1 MGNNK
6 TRTFRSSLKPD
17 FNTEFK
23 LMVIKMKYV
32 AAINKSYSS
41 GELIRNHTKN
51 LSLVVAICDQDTD
64 SRDDYMA
71 GVSCVGISNNEIM
84 EYYFRYELD

>member
-1 MGNNK
+1 MWLPSM
-6 TRTFRSSLKPD
+6 RVVHQVSSS
-17 FNTEFK
+17 E
-23 LMVIKMKYV
+23 I
-32 AAINKSYSS
+32 IQ
-41 GELIRNHTKN
+41 RN